1 MNKVLS
7 PREALPR
14 IRAILD
20 AGGTCV
26 VTVTG
31 TSMVPL
37 LRHGKDQVLLAPL
50 TGPVRRGDVVFYVR
64 PNGQCILHRVIRV
77 LPQGDAVFLGDAQTA
92 QERVSACQFVGIVT
106 HIRRNGREFPVTCRK
121 WRLVSG
127 IWMFLRPIRP
137 ALLACIGWLAAHKPK
152 HG

>member
-50 TGPVRRGDVVFYVR
+50 TGPVRRGDIVFYTR
-64 PNGQCILHRVIRV
+64 PTGQCVLHRVVRV
-77 LPQGDAVFLGDAQTA
+77 LPQGGAVFLGDAQTVR
-92 QERVSACQFVGIVT
+92 ELVSPGQFVGIVT
-106 HIRRNGREFPVTCRK
+106 RIRRSGREFPVTSLR

-127 IWMFLRPIRP
+127 IWMCLRPIRP
-137 ALLACIGWLAAHKPK
+137 ALLACIGRLASIKNRK
-152 HG
+152 N